1 MPSQAGVCDGTVSF
15 VRSQRQHGGFVLVE
29 IVFAVGAELVG
40 VVLGEVEEGPGGL
53 GEGAAG
59 VPDEVDLVA
68 GAVVGEVDD
77 AGIFLTE
84 GAVLRQRDAGDE
96 GDDVAVAEVL
106 EAGEE
111 VLAAFEDDVWLE
123 AGVLAED
130 VDWPQ
135 DVFGLWRTDERLV
148 AEFGKILRL
157 VIGDGALERGEHDVF
172 VGAEDVAVAF
182 LGQGARVGDGEVD
195 LAVEELALEGGAGAD
210 GVMDDDVGMGFD
222 EGGQPVFD
230 VDRIDRADG
239 DGVGLLDLELV
250 DLGGDVVELAE
261 DGLGVGEKDLA
272 VVVEDDVA
280 PLAVEEFGAELVLD
294 AGEGV
299 GEGGLGDA
307 KLIGGFGDVLAFSDG
322 DEILEL

>member
-1 MPSQAGVCDGTVSF
+1 M
-15 VRSQRQHGGFVLVE
+15 
-29 IVFAVGAELVG
+29 VG
-40 VVLGEVEEGPGGL
+40 VMLGEVEERLGSL

-59 VPDEVDLVA
+59 IPDEVDLVA

-77 AGIFLTE
+77 AGIFLAE
-84 GAVLRQRDAGDE
+84 GAILGQRDAGDE

-106 EAGEE
+106 EAGEQ
-111 VLAAFEDDVWLE
+111 VLAAFEDDVWFE

-130 VDWPQ
+130 VDGPQ
-135 DVFGLWRTDERLV
+135 DVFGLRRADEGLF
-148 AEFGKILRL
+148 AELGKILRL

-172 VGAEDVAVAF
+172 VGAEDVTVAF
-182 LGQGARVGDGEVD
+182 LGQGARVGDGEID

-210 GVMDDDVGMGFD
+210 GVMDDDIGMGFY
-222 EGGQPVFD
+222 EGRQPVFD
-230 VDRIDRADG
+230 VDGVDRANG

-261 DGLGVGEKDLA
+261 DGLGVGEEDLA

-299 GEGGLGDA
+299 GERGLGDA
-307 KLIGGFGDVLAFSDG
+307 QLFGGFGDVLAFSDG